1 MMIGEKDKDRPWLL
15 GRPEPRVDGLGKVTG
30 EARFTDDLDEV
41 GQVWGVVLR
50 AAHPHARI
58 VSLDVE
64 EARLAPGVVAVLT
77 ARDIPGNPFV
87 GGVVQDQPVL
97 AGTAGAGGG
106 AGHDLDRVRML
117 GDGVAL
123 VAAETEAQARD
134 ALGLIR
140 VGYEP
145 LPVVTDPREALR
157 PESPLVHDRGN
168 LVVHHGVRHGDPAVG
183 FEYAHRVYE
192 RAYATPR
199 IEHAYLEPE
208 CVIAR
213 PVEGGGVEVVGSI
226 QNLFSTRRAVASV
239 LGVPLNRVRIRHAVL
254 GGSFGGKDDVMTVM
268 ACRAALLARAT
279 GRPVKMVNTRE
290 ESMLESYK
298 RHPYFL
304 DYRAGVDRDGN
315 LCAMRMDIVADAGAY
330 ASMSPFVTYR
340 SVVQAA
346 GPYRCPHVW
355 TDVRAAYTNNP
366 YTGAMRGFGSPQVNF
381 AIECL
386 VDEIAEDQGLDP
398 LTYRRRIVFRDG
410 DVTPTGQRLAG
421 HRVSLDEV
429 LARIGDASGFVD
441 KWWRYR
447 AAREAPAAFRRGI
460 GVACSYRGV
469 SLGAEG
475 VDAAATFVQVQPDGS
490 VIVSS
495 GVTDMGQ
502 GAQTAVAQ
510 CAAEV
515 LGVPLDRVVFLN
527 TDTSRIPDSGPTVA
541 SRGTIMGGSAAA
553 DAAAQVRARMLEV
566 AADLLGQPVK
576 NLVIREG
583 LVGTG
588 GAEGSFVPSR
598 LTFADLA
605 GECFRRGVALA
616 ALGWFRAPPT
626 SWHEETGQGIAYF
639 TYVYGANVAEVVVDS
654 GTGRV
659 RVEEFWSVHDCG
671 RVVNRL
677 GAEGQVH
684 GGVAMGLGYGLL
696 EEFEVEQGVPK
707 ASNFDEYL
715 IPTAMDVPRM
725 HVEFVENPDPAGRLG
740 QKSLGE
746 PTNEIAAPAVVNAI
760 ANATGRRIR
769 EIPATLEQVL
779 IGRRL
784 TRSGLRGSEVARGGE
799 ASCKVR
805 GEEG

>member
-1 MMIGEKDKDRPWLL
+1 MIGERDKNRPWLL

-30 EARFTDDLDEV
+30 EARFADDLDEV

-64 EARLAPGVVAVLT
+64 AARVAPGVVAVLT
-77 ARDIPGNPFV
+77 ARDIPGNPLV
-87 GGVVQDQPVL
+87 GGVIQDQPVL
-97 AGTAGAGGG
+97 AS
-106 AGHDLDRVRML
+106 DRVRML

-123 VAAETEAQARD
+123 VAAETEEEARD
-134 ALGLIR
+134 ALALIR
-140 VGYEP
+140 VAYEP

-157 PESPLVHDRGN
+157 PDSPLVHDRGN
-168 LVVHHGVRHGDPAVG
+168 LVVHHVVRHGDPAVG
-183 FEYAHRVYE
+183 FECAHRVYE
-192 RAYATPR
+192 RSYATPR

-208 CVIAR
+208 CVLAR
-213 PVEGGGVEVVGSI
+213 PTEGGGVEVVGSI

-304 DYRAGVDRDGN
+304 DYRVGVDRDGN
-315 LCAMRMDIVADAGAY
+315 LCAMRIEIVADAGAY

-386 VDEIAEDQGLDP
+386 MDEIAEDQGLDP
-398 LTYRRRIVFRDG
+398 LTYRRRVVFRDG
-410 DVTPTGQRLAG
+410 DITPTGQRLTG

-429 LARIGDASGFVD
+429 LARIGAASGFVD
-441 KWWRYR
+441 RWWRYR
-447 AAREAPAAFRRGI
+447 AAREAPGQVRRGI
-460 GVACSYRGV
+460 GLACSYRGV

-553 DAAAQVRARMLEV
+553 EAAAQVRARMLEV
-566 AADLLGQPVK
+566 AADLLREPAK
-576 NLVIREG
+576 NLTIRDGVVCRAPSEN
-583 LVGTG
+583 
-588 GAEGSFVPSR
+588 VPSR

-605 GECFRRGVALA
+605 AECFRRGVALA
-616 ALGWFRAPPT
+616 ALGWFQSPRT

-639 TYVYGANVAEVVVDS
+639 TYVYGANVAEVEVDC

-659 RVEEFWSVHDCG
+659 RVVEFWSVHDCG
-671 RVVNRL
+671 RVVNRQ
-677 GAEGQVH
+677 GATGQVH

-696 EEFEVEQGVPK
+696 EEFEVERGVPK
-707 ASNFDEYL
+707 ALNFDEYL
-715 IPTAMDVPRM
+715 IPTAMDMPRM
-725 HVEFVENPDPAGRLG
+725 HVEFVESPDPAGRLG

-746 PTNEIAAPAVVNAI
+746 PTNEIAAPAIVNAI

-769 EIPATLEQVL
+769 QIPATLEQVL

-784 TRSGLRGSEVARGGE
+784 TREGPRGSEAARGAA

-805 GEEG
+805 TEG

>member
-1 MMIGEKDKDRPWLL
+1 MIGEKHKDQPWLL

-30 EARFTDDLDEV
+30 EARFADDLDEV
-41 GQVWGVVLR
+41 GQLWGVVLR
-50 AAHPHARI
+50 APHPHARI
-58 VSLDVE
+58 LAIHTED
-64 EARLAPGVVAVLT
+64 ACKAPGVVAVLT
-77 ARDIPGNPFV
+77 ARDIPGSPLV
-87 GGVVQDQPVL
+87 GGVIRDQPVL
-97 AGTAGAGGG
+97 AS
-106 AGHDLDRVRML
+106 DRVRML
-117 GDGVAL
+117 GDGLAL
-123 VAAETEAQARD
+123 VAAETEEQARD
-134 ALGLIR
+134 ALALIR
-140 VGYEP
+140 VEYEP
-145 LPVVTDPREALR
+145 LPIVSDAREALH
-157 PESPLVHDRGN
+157 PNAPTIHDGGN
-168 LVVHHGVRHGDPAVG
+168 LVVHHAVRHGDPEVG
-183 FEYAHRVYE
+183 FEAAHRIYE
-192 RAYATPR
+192 RSYATPR
-199 IEHAYLEPE
+199 IEHAYIEPE
-208 CVIAR
+208 CVLAR
-213 PVEGGGVEVVGSI
+213 PLEGGGVDIVGSI

-268 ACRAALLARAT
+268 ACRAALLARVT

-304 DYRAGVDRDGN
+304 DYRVGVDKDGS
-315 LCAMRMDIVADAGAY
+315 LCAMRIEVVADAGAY

-386 VDEIAEDQGLDP
+386 IDEIAEDIGLDP
-398 LTYRRRIVFRDG
+398 LTYRRKVCFRDG
-410 DVTPTGQRLAG
+410 DVTPTGQRLVG

-429 LARIGDASGFVD
+429 LARIGAASGFVD

-447 AAREAPAAFRRGI
+447 AAREAPCHFRRGV
-460 GVACSYRGV
+460 GLACSYRGV

-475 VDAAATFVQVQPDGS
+475 VDAAATLVQVQSDGS
-490 VIVSS
+490 VIVAS
-495 GVTDMGQ
+495 GITDMGQ

-566 AADLLGQPVK
+566 ASDLLQQPAR
-576 NLVIREG
+576 NLTIRGG

-588 GAEGSFVPSR
+588 KAEGGFVPTR

-605 GECFRRGVALA
+605 RECFQRGVALA
-616 ALGWFRAPPT
+616 ALGWYKSPPT
-626 SWHEETGQGIAYF
+626 SWHEDTGQGVAYF
-639 TYVYGANVAEVVVDS
+639 TYVYGANVAEVEVDC

-659 RVEEFWSVHDCG
+659 RVLEFWSVHDCG
-671 RVVNRL
+671 KVVNL
-677 GAEGQVH
+677 QGATGQVH
-684 GGVAMGLGYGLL
+684 GGVVMGMGYGLF
-696 EEFEVEQGVPK
+696 EEFEVEEGVPK
-707 ASNFDEYL
+707 ALNFDEYL
-715 IPTAMDVPRM
+715 IPTAMDAPRM

-746 PTNEIAAPAVVNAI
+746 PATEIAAPAIVNAI

-769 EIPATLEQVL
+769 QIPATLEEVL

-784 TRSGLRGSEVARGGE
+784 ARRGPRGSEAARAGDG
-799 ASCKVR
+799 SCKVR
-805 GEEG
+805 TEAG